1 MRASIAVGGVA
12 LIAALAFT
20 GVWTATSA
28 QAAPSDATVN
38 GPQALVDAQG
48 PQPLTVV
55 LMGDS
60 YTAGNGAR
68 AAGDP
73 SYYGPDRCMRSTNT
87 WGEQYARILGSQGYA
102 VTLMNRA
109 CSASTSDAV
118 LNPRNMKDSRVIAYP
133 QPEDESAP
141 RADQFY
147 TSWAASNPRCSPTP
161 ATEEYFV
168 THVVKTPIGDGTDHV
183 SVVCDRWLA
192 PQVDALNPDVDLVL
206 LTLGGNDAHFPD
218 IVRACLIM
226 ADAKGCDAA
235 LQTALDYVNNKYS
248 DDLIK
253 VLTTIEQRTDG
264 HAKIAFLA
272 YPGLEVNSDLSITS
286 VQSSGVTTYPVSA
299 KLSALEAAGIAAQR
313 SAIDAVNGVLGDG
326 TVTFVDSVPAL
337 FKGHEPDARGGIANP
352 NRWMYEVFETTTR
365 DEWYHLKPE
374 GQSQIAHLVAS
385 YGTFGAVDDNGVA
398 RDVALIVGD
407 DAVARAAAESA
418 LSDAAVWNG
427 AQVSVIE
434 QRRADD
440 GVHLL
445 RRVVAA
451 GTHPEKALD
460 ALRASARTDWVP
472 AEDVR
477 LPARWNATAQAVYVG
492 DASVG
497 PGDLAQVWTGAAEG
511 RVVTVDTHVVTLPT
525 SADTFA
531 QVDAATA
538 DVRGQLVEA
547 LALADRAPHAWAG
560 GPYVAAGRDVQLT
573 ASGSVGAGDLTY
585 SWDLNG
591 DGVFETASD
600 GPTLTVQAGQV
611 KTGWVRVRVSVPGGE
626 SSIARAW
633 VSAGS
638 EATVEQVTCIGQD
651 GVGAAG
657 GASARSGCGTSD
669 GFTTGWDVVQESPSP
684 IPAHEQGDSAG
695 AASHDRTLA
704 ALTLVPL
711 FADERVT
718 MLRGARSSAPTKAR
732 DCARRRPRQLVA
744 RERGLAA
751 LLSECTVD

>member
-1 MRASIAVGGVA
+1 MRSSIAVGGVA

-20 GVWTATSA
+20 GVWTASSA
-28 QAAPSDATVN
+28 QAAPSDATAI
-38 GPQALVDAQG
+38 GPHALVDAQG
-48 PQPLTVV
+48 SKPLSVV

-87 WGEQYARILGSQGYA
+87 WGEQYARILDSNGYA

-109 CSASTSDAV
+109 CSAATSQAV
-118 LNPRNMKDSRVIAYP
+118 LHAKNMKDSRVISYP
-133 QPEDESAP
+133 QPEDESVP
-141 RADQFY
+141 RGDSFY
-147 TSWAASNPRCSPTP
+147 TSWAASNPRCSPMP

-168 THVVKTPIGDGTDHV
+168 THVVKTPIGDGTDSV

-218 IVRACLIM
+218 IVKACLIM
-226 ADAKGCDAA
+226 GDANGCDAA
-235 LQTALDYVNNKYS
+235 VKTARAYVNNQYAH
-248 DDLIK
+248 DLTD
-253 VLTTIEQRTDG
+253 VLTTIERRTNG

-272 YPGLEVNSDLSITS
+272 YPGLEVNSDLSIAS
-286 VQSSGVTTYPVSA
+286 VESSGMTTYPVSA
-299 KLSALEAAGIAAQR
+299 KLSELEAEGIAAQR
-313 SAIDAVNGVLGDG
+313 SAVDAVNRVFGDG
-326 TVTFVDSVPAL
+326 TVTFVDSIPSL
-337 FKGHEPDARGGIANP
+337 FRGHEPDARGGIANP

-374 GQSQIAHLVAS
+374 GQRQIARLVAS
-385 YGTFGAVDDNGVA
+385 YGTFGAVHNNGVA
-398 RDVALIVGD
+398 RDVALVVGD
-407 DAVARAAAESA
+407 GAVARGAAESA
-418 LSDAAVWNG
+418 LADAAIWDG

-451 GTHPEKALD
+451 GTDPGKALA
-460 ALRASARTDWVP
+460 ALQSAVRPDWAP
-472 AEDVR
+472 SETVR

-492 DASVG
+492 DPSIG
-497 PGDLAQVWTGAAEG
+497 PGDVAQVWTGAADG
-511 RVVTVDTHVVTLPT
+511 RVVTVDTHVVAVPVT
-525 SADTFA
+525 ADTVTSVDSA
-531 QVDAATA
+531 VANVRGRLVDA
-538 DVRGQLVEA
+538 
-547 LALADRAPHAWAG
+547 LARAGKAPHAWAG
-560 GPYVAAGRDVQLT
+560 GPYVVAGRDVQLT
-573 ASGSVGAGDLTY
+573 ASGSVGAGHLSY

-591 DGVFETASD
+591 DGVFETVSD
-600 GPTLTVQAGQV
+600 GPTLTMQASQV
-611 KTGWVRVRVSVPGGE
+611 TTGWVGVRVSVAGGE
-626 SSIARAW
+626 ASVARAW

-638 EATVEQVTCIGQD
+638 AATVGQVPCRGQD
-651 GVGAAG
+651 NAGAEA
-657 GASARSGCGTSD
+657 GASGSGGCGASPS
-669 GFTTGWDVVQESPSP
+669 FTTGSDGGQDLPPP

-695 AASHDRTLA
+695 AATHERTLA
-704 ALTLVPL
+704 ALMLVPL

-718 MLRGARSSAPTKAR
+718 TLRGARSITPTKAGDR
-732 DCARRRPRQLVA
+732 ARKRPRELVA

-751 LLSECTVD
+751 LLSACNVG